1 MFVPCLNGFR
11 NDESFMQ
18 EVTDCSP
25 LVTIVIPVFNVE
37 KYISQCLE
45 SVLAQ
50 SYENLDQNSAHL
62 RPDSPVFI

>member
-1 MFVPCLNGFR
+1 
-11 NDESFMQ
+11 MQ

-50 SYENLDQNSAHL
+50 SYENSDQNSAHF